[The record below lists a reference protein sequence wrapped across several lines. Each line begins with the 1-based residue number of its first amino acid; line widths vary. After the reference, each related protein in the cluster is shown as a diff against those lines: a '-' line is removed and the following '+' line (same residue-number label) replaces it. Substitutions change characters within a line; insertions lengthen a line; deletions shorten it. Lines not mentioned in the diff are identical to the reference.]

1 MLLVTL
7 FAFALW
13 QEPAPAAVQTP
24 ATGAP
29 AAEALAPQ
37 APLAANEVRIAE
49 QRRHEGEVVCENRA
63 RTGSVLRRQVCRTE
77 RSVRADAAAARNYV
91 GEVTRGSVHEPH
103 PDIKG
108 L

>member
-7 FAFALW
+7 VALALW
-13 QEPAPAAVQTP
+13 QEPAAAVQAP
-24 ATGAP
+24 ATEMT

-37 APLAANEVRIAE
+37 APLSASDRRLAE
-49 QRRHEGEVVCENRA
+49 QRRHEGEVVCENRP
-63 RTGSVLRRQVCRTE
+63 RTGSVLRRPICRTE
-77 RSVRADAAAARNYV
+77 RTVRADAAAARNYV